1 MLNEKNITIN
11 SILFINLIFAFFPI
25 SFILGNL
32 IINLNLVL
40 FCIFGVWLL
49 RSKIFKFKFNN
60 TLKIIFSFFLV
71 VFFST
76 ILSFIKSF
84 YFQEYDESIITRLI
98 KSVLFFRFFILLL
111 VIYILSE
118 YDFLNYKYF
127 FVSSAFSAFII
138 SADVVFQYTFG
149 FNIVGLESYFHYN
162 TSFFGD
168 ELISGGFIQNF
179 AFFSILFFI
188 YIFRNNKNYFKL
200 ILIPFLITLI
210 SLGIMVSGNRMP
222 VVLFLLGLFLIYIF
236 NKKIRKIVL
245 ASILIMPLVLSFV
258 ISSDN
263 YWKSGYQSFYDNIQG
278 TITGLFERMLSDE
291 EEALLKEQKEYLV
304 YHRDLSGHRKLIST
318 ATETWK
324 LHRIFG
330 NGIKSFREDCRK
342 IIETQKRGI
351 CSNHPHN
358 YYMEV
363 LTDLG
368 IVGLIVVIII
378 ASMFLFYLFKNY
390 RFLGKNNLHSLFL
403 LAATISLFLEVFPIK
418 SSGSIFTTNN
428 ATYIILVASV
438 ILSHKKLL
446 EGKNLS

>member
-1 MLNEKNITIN
+1 MMLNEKNININ

-32 IINLNLVL
+32 FINLNLVL
-40 FCIFGVWLL
+40 FCIYGIWFL
-49 RSKIFKFKFNN
+49 RSKILKFKFNN

-127 FVSSAFSAFII
+127 FVSSAFSVFII

-222 VVLFLLGLFLIYIF
+222 FILFLLGLFLIYIF
-236 NKKIRKIVL
+236 NKKIRKLVL
-245 ASILIMPLVLSFV
+245 VSILIIPLVFSFV
-258 ISSDN
+258 ILSDN
-263 YWKSGYQSFYDNIQG
+263 YWKVAYKSFYHNIRG
-278 TITGLFERMLSDE
+278 TTLDLFERMQSDE
-291 EEALLKEQKEYLV
+291 EEVLLKEQKEHLAYQ
-304 YHRDLSGHRKLIST
+304 RELSGHRKLIST
-318 ATETWK
+318 AIETWK

-390 RFLGKNNLHSLFL
+390 RFLGKNNLQSLFL
-403 LAATISLFLEVFPIK
+403 LAATISLFLEMFPIK

-428 ATYIILVASV
+428 ATYIILVASI

-446 EGKNLS
+446 EGKN